1 MHLPEAVHQ
10 RLAKEYRFAAD
21 KMAQESDINRKL
33 FFLSAFYG
41 EANRTL
47 NWAWDRD
54 VVLIHSVI
62 QHTHQQITGRL
73 QTGSGGVLL
82 SDAIFS
88 GLTEAA
94 DELTR
99 YVESNGKDLDLQTIL
114 GRFAELAYAAT
125 GNGSWLIER
134 GTLKV

>member
-1 MHLPEAVHQ
+1 MNLPKGVHR
-10 RLAKEYRFAAD
+10 RLATEYRFAAD
-21 KMAQESDINRKL
+21 KMAQETNIQRKL

-41 EANRTL
+41 EASRTL

-62 QHTHQQITGRL
+62 QNTHQQMNARL
-73 QTGSGGVLL
+73 QSGDRGELL
-82 SDAIFS
+82 SEAIFR
-88 GLTEAA
+88 GLAEAA

-99 YVESNGKDLDLQTIL
+99 YVEGNGKDLDLQTIL
-114 GRFAELAYAAT
+114 GRFAELAYAVT

-134 GTLKV
+134 GTLKI